1 MADIAALAR
10 VSASTVSRALA
21 GSPLVPKKKRDR
33 IVNIARARGYVVNS
47 AARTLRLKRTET
59 ISVVIPLGHEG
70 SQPLTDPFFVEM
82 LGHLAD
88 EITHR
93 GYGVL
98 LQKILP
104 PMNNWLAR
112 LVAANRSDGIIV
124 LGQSTEHRAIE
135 AAAAHFRPL
144 VVWGGRTH
152 QQSYCTVGSDNVAG
166 AAAAV
171 NHLIRLGRRRIV
183 FFGDATAPEIG
194 LRYAGYRQAL
204 VRAKAGLK
212 TQRVVPAHLTTDA
225 AYEAM
230 RSFIASRTP
239 FDAVFAA
246 TDVIAISAMRAM
258 TAAGL
263 SVPHDIAVV
272 GFDDIALAAHASPPL
287 TTVRQDIQRGAKTI
301 VDLVFRLIAGEDVPS
316 ATMPAELIVRES
328 CGGLRR

>member
-33 IVNIARARGYVVNS
+33 IVKIARARGYVVNS

-112 LVAANRSDGIIV
+112 LVAANR
-124 LGQSTEHRAIE
+124 
-135 AAAAHFRPL
+135 
-144 VVWGGRTH
+144 
-152 QQSYCTVGSDNVAG
+152 
-166 AAAAV
+166 
-171 NHLIRLGRRRIV
+171 
-183 FFGDATAPEIG
+183 
-194 LRYAGYRQAL
+194 
-204 VRAKAGLK
+204 
-212 TQRVVPAHLTTDA
+212 
-225 AYEAM
+225 
-230 RSFIASRTP
+230 
-239 FDAVFAA
+239 
-246 TDVIAISAMRAM
+246 
-258 TAAGL
+258 
-263 SVPHDIAVV
+263 
-272 GFDDIALAAHASPPL
+272 
-287 TTVRQDIQRGAKTI
+287 
-301 VDLVFRLIAGEDVPS
+301 
-316 ATMPAELIVRES
+316 
-328 CGGLRR
+328 